1 MIALD
6 TSALIAIVLQEADEA
21 RYRACLKNSNKALIS
36 AATVLEARMVTWGR
50 LGARG
55 VALLD
60 ALLAE
65 PAVEIVPVDAA
76 ASEAAFSA
84 FQAYGRGSGHA
95 ANLNHGDLFA
105 YALAK
110 QRRCPL
116 LWKGKDFGETDVPS
130 ALAAWEERL
139 RPESAEPVGG

>member
-1 MIALD
+1 VIAVD
-6 TSALIAIVLQEADEA
+6 TSALLAIVLQEAGEA
-21 RYRACLKNSNKALIS
+21 RFRGCLKASSKALVS

-60 ALLAE
+60 AILSE

-76 ASEAAFSA
+76 SAEAAFSA

-95 ANLNHGDLFA
+95 ANLNYGDLFA

-116 LWKGKDFGETDVPS
+116 LWKGDDFGESDVSS
-130 ALAAWEERL
+130 ALAAWEERKA
-139 RPESAEPVGG
+139 PP